1 MEGTL
6 THYTKEDIM
15 DAETQAVKTQETAPV
30 DEKQAQTTVS
40 EEKTE
45 TFSQE
50 AVNKIVAE
58 RVAKEKAK
66 YDKKYSGID
75 VDHYNRLVEAE
86 EKARQTD
93 LEKRGEFEK
102 LLKEQ
107 ADKFAGKISQYQS
120 ELTSIKI
127 DGALLSEAS
136 SLKAVNPNQV
146 TQLLKGQLKLNE
158 TGTVDVI
165 DTNSGQV
172 RYNDK
177 GEPIQVKDLV
187 QEFLQAN
194 PHFVSAGPSGSG
206 TGQGAGKQQT
216 VIDNDISKLNMSNP
230 EHREQYRKIMASK
243 GISV

>member
-15 DAETQAVKTQETAPV
+15 DAETQAVKTQDTAPV
-30 DEKQAQTTVS
+30 NEQQAQTTVS

-66 YDKKYSGID
+66 YDKKYGSID

-107 ADKFAGKISQYQS
+107 ADKFAGKINQYQA

-165 DTNSGQV
+165 DNNTGQV

-206 TGQGAGKQQT
+206 VGQGTGKQQT

>member
-6 THYTKEDIM
+6 THYKKEDIM
-15 DAETQAVKTQETAPV
+15 DAETQAVKTQDTAPV
-30 DEKQAQTTVS
+30 QEQQAKTTVS

-45 TFSQE
+45 TFSQD

-107 ADKFAGKISQYQS
+107 ADKFSTKISQYQS

-136 SLKAVNPNQV
+136 NLKAVNPNQV

-158 TGTVDVI
+158 AGTVDVI
-165 DTNSGQV
+165 DNNSGQV

-206 TGQGAGKQQT
+206 VGQGTGKQQT

>member
-1 MEGTL
+1 
-6 THYTKEDIM
+6 M
-15 DAETQAVKTQETAPV
+15 DAETQAVKTQDTAPV
-30 DEKQAQTTVS
+30 QEQQAKTTVS

-86 EKARQTD
+86 EKARQSE

-107 ADKFAGKISQYQS
+107 ADKFTTRINQYQS

-136 SLKAVNPNQV
+136 NLKAVNPNQV

-158 TGTVDVI
+158 AGTVDVI
-165 DTNSGQV
+165 DNNSGQV

-206 TGQGAGKQQT
+206 VGQGTGKQQT